1 MEKANKKIIY
11 EYFIV
16 NNAFQNELS
25 QISDAMYSR
34 NHEQNAD
41 WYRSFGDRF
50 NSILGFNGQTKDQFV
65 NYVSTVNLTPEQKRA
80 LVELRKEPMFKKLMG
95 ETAIQQ
101 KSELENVLRSK
112 ITSEGMIFADGYG
125 PKVATKT
132 VQQLDQELDAYS
144 DKLSELLSSGTITEQ
159 QYDSYNQNLDY
170 IYDYYMSCSK
180 GDQIPFR
187 KMTNAQYEQIE
198 QRAIENGVSFNEQLI
213 QETGDLKYDHDEIQE
228 LQSQGIKK

>member
-50 NSILGFNGQTKDQFV
+50 NSILGFNGQTMDQFI

-80 LVELRKEPMFKKLMG
+80 LVELRREPMFKKLMG
-95 ETAIQQ
+95 ETAMQQ
-101 KSELENVLRSK
+101 KSELENVLGSK
-112 ITSEGMIFADGYG
+112 ITSEGMTFADEYG
-125 PKVATKT
+125 LKIATKT

-198 QRAIENGVSFNEQLI
+198 QRAIENGVSFSEQLI

-228 LQSQGIKK
+228 LQSQGIKR

>member
-16 NNAFQNELS
+16 NKAFQNELS

-101 KSELENVLRSK
+101 KSELENVLGSK
-112 ITSEGMIFADGYG
+112 ITSEGMIFADEYG

-144 DKLSELLSSGTITEQ
+144 DKLSKLLSSGTITEQ